1 MSKSE
6 SSSIQP
12 KSIRQKQILNVAA
25 ENPGATLAEIAEQ
38 VPSVSTDHVDRVL
51 DQYGDPAADT
61 TETTD
66 NPSVTQPD
74 DEATGDSAPPLRR
87 AKCYVGD
94 ARSNRHAR
102 EYHRHG
108 S

>member
-74 DEATGDSAPPLRR
+74 DEATGDSAPPRR